1 MVGVGLVLGFYT
13 LFLLIVMRQKRLY
26 MDLLSQPLPLRKTR
40 QKERQI
46 DHQIDIRVTNRTTE

>member
-13 LFLLIVMRQKRLY
+13 LSLLIVMGPKRLY
-26 MDLLSQPLPLRKTR
+26 MDLLSQLLPLRKTR

-46 DHQIDIRVTNRTTE
+46 DHQIAMRVTNRTTE